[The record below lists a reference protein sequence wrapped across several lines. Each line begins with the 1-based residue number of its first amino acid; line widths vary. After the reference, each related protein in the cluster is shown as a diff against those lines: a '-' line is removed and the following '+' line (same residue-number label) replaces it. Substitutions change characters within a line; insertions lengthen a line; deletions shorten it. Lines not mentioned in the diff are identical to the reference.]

1 MKIASQL
8 DFKTHRCEGEE
19 NQALRDIRKKENAR
33 KLEETLG
40 IHVNNY
46 FSVDGNTARTIF
58 KNAKKVSEI
67 LGIPSFVI
75 EDIGTIWTTLCCG
88 EPINSEAFG
97 QFCDNFMLKFKNN
110 PTVSFYQF
118 SPTLHKILW

>member
-1 MKIASQL
+1 MASQL
-8 DFKTHRCEGEE
+8 DFKLHRCEGEE
-19 NQALRDIRKKENAR
+19 NKDLRDKRKKINAG
-33 KLEETLG
+33 KLEDLLG

-67 LGIPSFVI
+67 LEIPSFVI

-88 EPINSEAFG
+88 EPIDSEAFG
-97 QFCDNFMLKFKNN
+97 QFCDNFMLKFKND
-110 PTVSFYQF
+110 PTVNFYQF